1 MAYKPD
7 YGLKLLQD
15 GVSNEVSIHF
25 PQFVIYSITVLD
37 YEKYSTMVEIPYDN
51 QVYAVSIDFTQEQL
65 QEMMKFASKNAVEQI
80 TENLDADMF
89 TQRTI
94 DINEPFMVDLTVSLG
109 ELQRNQYE
117 EFVPFVIRSVNG
129 DTDNIEISQ
138 ETTIEDSFYY
148 SKHELSRALEASN
161 LHSDIEFLYK
171 HLNII
176 DSMKNEKTNKFF
188 VECISALDLICLLEM
203 KDVAR
208 CVYEEVEPD
217 LDSNI
222 YNYYFELIR
231 DLEIDFK
238 LFIVYAGEDFFKSD
252 YYEYDG
258 ETGEEQVLKYL
269 FYEHYDKVRRSL
281 EQHYKDA
288 QTLLLELIEDQYFH
302 GSYLHAV
309 ENIESYEDCFDYVE
323 SMKLYQ
329 WASAGFSW
337 SGEA

>member
-7 YGLKLLQD
+7 YGLKLLED
-15 GVSNEVSIHF
+15 GISSDVSIHF
-25 PQFVIYSITVLD
+25 PQFLLYSITVLD
-37 YEKYSTMVEIPYDN
+37 YEKYSSMVEIPYDN
-51 QVYAVSIDFTQEQL
+51 QVYAVSIDFNHEQL
-65 QEMMKFASKNAVEQI
+65 QDMLKCASKNALQQI
-80 TENLDADMF
+80 TEELDSDMF

-94 DINEPFMVDLTVSLG
+94 DIEEPFMINITISLG
-109 ELQRNQYE
+109 KLQRNQHE
-117 EFVPFVIRSVNG
+117 EFVPFIVKSVNG
-129 DTDNIEISQ
+129 D
-138 ETTIEDSFYY
+138 EDTEQQQLASDENDELYY
-148 SKHELSRALEASN
+148 SKDELSRALIASN
-161 LHSDIEFLYK
+161 LHNNIELLYK
-171 HLNII
+171 HLNIVN
-176 DSMKNEKTNKFF
+176 SMNDENTNKFF

-222 YNYYFELIR
+222 YSYYFELIR
-231 DLEIDFK
+231 ELEIDFK

-323 SMKLYQ
+323 SMKLYE
-329 WASAGFSW
+329 WASAGFGW

>member
-1 MAYKPD
+1 MYKPD

-15 GVSNEVSIHF
+15 GISNEVSIHF
-25 PQFVIYSITVLD
+25 PQFVLYNITVLD
-37 YEKYSTMVEIPYDN
+37 YEKYSSMVEIPYDN
-51 QVYAVSIDFTQEQL
+51 QMYAVSIDFNHEQL
-65 QEMMKFASKNAVEQI
+65 QDMLKYASKNALQQI
-80 TENLDADMF
+80 TENLDSDMF

-94 DINEPFMVDLTVSLG
+94 DIEEPFMIDITISLG
-109 ELQRNQYE
+109 KLQRSQHE
-117 EFVPFVIRSVNG
+117 EFVPFIVKSVNG
-129 DTDNIEISQ
+129 D
-138 ETTIEDSFYY
+138 EDTEQQQLVSDENDELYY
-148 SKHELSRALEASN
+148 SKDELSRALIASN
-161 LHSDIEFLYK
+161 LHSNIELLYK
-171 HLNII
+171 HLNIVN
-176 DSMKNEKTNKFF
+176 SMNDENTNKFLI
-188 VECISALDLICLLEM
+188 ECISALDLICLLEM

-222 YNYYFELIR
+222 YSYYFELIR
-231 DLEIDFK
+231 NLEIDFK

-323 SMKLYQ
+323 SMKLYE

>member
-15 GVSNEVSIHF
+15 GISNEVSIHF
-25 PQFVIYSITVLD
+25 PQFVLYSITILD
-37 YEKYSTMVEIPYDN
+37 YEKYSSMVEIPYDN
-51 QVYAVSIDFTQEQL
+51 QVYAVSIDFTHEQL
-65 QEMMKFASKNAVEQI
+65 QDMLKYASKNALQQI
-80 TENLDADMF
+80 SENLDSDMF

-94 DINEPFMVDLTVSLG
+94 DIEEPFMIDITISLG
-109 ELQRNQYE
+109 KLQRSQHE
-117 EFVPFVIRSVNG
+117 EFVPFIVKSVNG
-129 DTDNIEISQ
+129 D
-138 ETTIEDSFYY
+138 EDTEQQQLASDENDELYY
-148 SKHELSRALEASN
+148 SKDELSRALIASN
-161 LHSDIEFLYK
+161 LHSNIELLYK
-171 HLNII
+171 HLNIVN
-176 DSMKNEKTNKFF
+176 SMNDENTNKFF
-188 VECISALDLICLLEM
+188 IECISVLDLICLHEM

-222 YNYYFELIR
+222 YSYYFELIR
-231 DLEIDFK
+231 ELEIDFK

-302 GSYLHAV
+302 SSYLHAV

-323 SMKLYQ
+323 SMKLYE
-329 WASAGFSW
+329 WASAGFGW

>member
-7 YGLKLLQD
+7 YGLKLLED
-15 GVSNEVSIHF
+15 GISSDVSIHF
-25 PQFVIYSITVLD
+25 PQFLLYSITVLD
-37 YEKYSTMVEIPYDN
+37 YEKYSSMVEIPYDN
-51 QVYAVSIDFTQEQL
+51 QVYAVSIDFNHEQL
-65 QEMMKFASKNAVEQI
+65 QDILKCASKNALQQI
-80 TENLDADMF
+80 TEELDSDMF

-94 DINEPFMVDLTVSLG
+94 DIEEPFMIDITISLG
-109 ELQRNQYE
+109 KLQRNQHE
-117 EFVPFVIRSVNG
+117 EFVPFIVKSVNG
-129 DTDNIEISQ
+129 D
-138 ETTIEDSFYY
+138 EDTEQQQLASDENDELYY
-148 SKHELSRALEASN
+148 SKDELSRALIASN
-161 LHSDIEFLYK
+161 LHNNIELLYK
-171 HLNII
+171 HLNIVN
-176 DSMKNEKTNKFF
+176 SMNDENTNKFF

-323 SMKLYQ
+323 SMKLYE
-329 WASAGFSW
+329 WASAGFGW

>member
-1 MAYKPD
+1 
-7 YGLKLLQD
+7 
-15 GVSNEVSIHF
+15 
-25 PQFVIYSITVLD
+25 
-37 YEKYSTMVEIPYDN
+37 
-51 QVYAVSIDFTQEQL
+51 
-65 QEMMKFASKNAVEQI
+65 
-80 TENLDADMF
+80 
-89 TQRTI
+89 
-94 DINEPFMVDLTVSLG
+94 
-109 ELQRNQYE
+109 
-117 EFVPFVIRSVNG
+117 
-129 DTDNIEISQ
+129 
-138 ETTIEDSFYY
+138 
-148 SKHELSRALEASN
+148 
-161 LHSDIEFLYK
+161 
-171 HLNII
+171 
-176 DSMKNEKTNKFF
+176 
-188 VECISALDLICLLEM
+188 M

-222 YNYYFELIR
+222 YDYYFELIR
-231 DLEIDFK
+231 ELEIDFK

-323 SMKLYQ
+323 SMKLYE
-329 WASAGFSW
+329 WASAGFGW

>member
-7 YGLKLLQD
+7 YGLKLLED
-15 GVSNEVSIHF
+15 GISSDVSIHF
-25 PQFVIYSITVLD
+25 PQFLLYSITVLD
-37 YEKYSTMVEIPYDN
+37 YEKYSSMVEIPYDN
-51 QVYAVSIDFTQEQL
+51 QVYAVSIDFNHEQL
-65 QEMMKFASKNAVEQI
+65 QDILKCASKNALQQI
-80 TENLDADMF
+80 TEELDSDMF

-94 DINEPFMVDLTVSLG
+94 DIEEPFMIDITISLG
-109 ELQRNQYE
+109 KLQRNQHE
-117 EFVPFVIRSVNG
+117 EFVPFIVKSVNG
-129 DTDNIEISQ
+129 D
-138 ETTIEDSFYY
+138 EDTEQQQLASDENDELYY
-148 SKHELSRALEASN
+148 SKDELSRALIASN
-161 LHSDIEFLYK
+161 LHNNIELLYK
-171 HLNII
+171 HLNIVN
-176 DSMKNEKTNKFF
+176 SMNDENTNKFF

-323 SMKLYQ
+323 SMKLYE
-329 WASAGFSW
+329 WASAGF
-337 SGEA
+337 G

>member
-7 YGLKLLQD
+7 YGLKLLED
-15 GVSNEVSIHF
+15 GISSDVSIHF
-25 PQFVIYSITVLD
+25 PQFLLYSITVLD
-37 YEKYSTMVEIPYDN
+37 YEKYSSMVEIPYDN
-51 QVYAVSIDFTQEQL
+51 QVYAVSIDFNHEQL
-65 QEMMKFASKNAVEQI
+65 QDMLKCASKNALQQI
-80 TENLDADMF
+80 TEELDSDMF

-94 DINEPFMVDLTVSLG
+94 DIEEPFMIDITISLG
-109 ELQRNQYE
+109 KLQRNQHE
-117 EFVPFVIRSVNG
+117 EFVPFIVKSVNG
-129 DTDNIEISQ
+129 D
-138 ETTIEDSFYY
+138 EDTEQQQLASDENDELYY
-148 SKHELSRALEASN
+148 SKDELSRALIASN
-161 LHSDIEFLYK
+161 LHNNIELLYK
-171 HLNII
+171 HLNIVN
-176 DSMKNEKTNKFF
+176 SMNDENTNKFF

-222 YNYYFELIR
+222 YSYYFELIR
-231 DLEIDFK
+231 ELEIDFK

-323 SMKLYQ
+323 SMKLYE
-329 WASAGFSW
+329 WASAGFGW

>member
-15 GVSNEVSIHF
+15 GISSDVSIHC
-25 PQFVIYSITVLD
+25 PQFLLYSITVLD
-37 YEKYSTMVEIPYDN
+37 YEKYSSMVEIPYDN
-51 QVYAVSIDFTQEQL
+51 QVYAVSIDFNHEQL
-65 QEMMKFASKNAVEQI
+65 QDMLKYASKNALQQI
-80 TENLDADMF
+80 TENLDSDMF

-94 DINEPFMVDLTVSLG
+94 DIEEPFMIDITISLG
-109 ELQRNQYE
+109 KLQRSQHE
-117 EFVPFVIRSVNG
+117 EFVPFIVKSVNG
-129 DTDNIEISQ
+129 D
-138 ETTIEDSFYY
+138 EDTEQQQLASDENDELYY
-148 SKHELSRALEASN
+148 SKDELSRALIASN
-161 LHSDIEFLYK
+161 LHNNIELLYK
-171 HLNII
+171 HLNIVN
-176 DSMKNEKTNKFF
+176 SMNDENTNKFF

-222 YNYYFELIR
+222 YSYYFELIR
-231 DLEIDFK
+231 ELEIDFK

-323 SMKLYQ
+323 SMKLYE
-329 WASAGFSW
+329 WASAGFGL

>member
-15 GVSNEVSIHF
+15 GISNEVSIHF
-25 PQFVIYSITVLD
+25 PQFVLYSITILD
-37 YEKYSTMVEIPYDN
+37 YEKYSSMVEIPYDN
-51 QVYAVSIDFTQEQL
+51 QVYAVSIDFNHEQL
-65 QEMMKFASKNAVEQI
+65 QDMLKCASKNALQQI
-80 TENLDADMF
+80 TEELDSDMF

-94 DINEPFMVDLTVSLG
+94 DIEEPFMIDITISLG
-109 ELQRNQYE
+109 KLQRNQYE
-117 EFVPFVIRSVNG
+117 EFVPFLVKSVNG
-129 DTDNIEISQ
+129 DDDTEQQQMASDENDEL
-138 ETTIEDSFYY
+138 YY
-148 SKHELSRALEASN
+148 SKDELSRALIASN
-161 LHSDIEFLYK
+161 LHSNIELLYK
-171 HLNII
+171 HLNIVN
-176 DSMKNEKTNKFF
+176 SMNDENTNKFF
-188 VECISALDLICLLEM
+188 IECISALDLICLLEM

-222 YNYYFELIR
+222 YSYYFELIR
-231 DLEIDFK
+231 ELEIDFK

-252 YYEYDG
+252 FYEYDG

-269 FYEHYDKVRRSL
+269 FYEHYDKVRRRL
-281 EQHYKDA
+281 EHHYKDA

-323 SMKLYQ
+323 SMKLYE
-329 WASAGFSW
+329 WASAGFGW

>member
-15 GVSNEVSIHF
+15 GITRDVSIHF
-25 PQFVIYSITVLD
+25 PQFLLYSITVLD
-37 YEKYSTMVEIPYDN
+37 YEKYSSMVEIPYDN
-51 QVYAVSIDFTQEQL
+51 QVYAVSIDFNHEQVQDML
-65 QEMMKFASKNAVEQI
+65 KYASKNALQQI
-80 TENLDADMF
+80 TEELDSDMF

-94 DINEPFMVDLTVSLG
+94 DIEEPFMIDITISLG
-109 ELQRNQYE
+109 KLQRNQHE
-117 EFVPFVIRSVNG
+117 EFVPFIVKSVNG
-129 DTDNIEISQ
+129 D
-138 ETTIEDSFYY
+138 EDTEQQQLASDENDELYY
-148 SKHELSRALEASN
+148 SKDELSRALIASN
-161 LHSDIEFLYK
+161 LHNNIELLYK
-171 HLNII
+171 HLNIVN
-176 DSMKNEKTNKFF
+176 SMNDENTNKFF

-222 YNYYFELIR
+222 YDYYFELIR
-231 DLEIDFK
+231 ELEIDFK

-252 YYEYDG
+252 YYDYNG

-269 FYEHYDKVRRSL
+269 FYKHYEKVRRRL

-288 QTLLLELIEDQYFH
+288 QIFLLELIEDQYFH
-302 GSYLHAV
+302 SSYLHAV
-309 ENIESYEDCFDYVE
+309 ENIVNYEDCFDCVE

>member
-15 GVSNEVSIHF
+15 GISNEVSIHF
-25 PQFVIYSITVLD
+25 PQFVLYNITVLD
-37 YEKYSTMVEIPYDN
+37 YEKYSSMVEIPYDN
-51 QVYAVSIDFTQEQL
+51 QMYAVSIDFNHEQL
-65 QEMMKFASKNAVEQI
+65 QDMLKCASINALQQI
-80 TENLDADMF
+80 TEELDSDMF

-94 DINEPFMVDLTVSLG
+94 DIEEPFMIDITISLG
-109 ELQRNQYE
+109 KLQRNQHE
-117 EFVPFVIRSVNG
+117 EFVPFIVKSVNG
-129 DTDNIEISQ
+129 D
-138 ETTIEDSFYY
+138 EDTEQQQLASDENDELYY
-148 SKHELSRALEASN
+148 SKDELSRALIASN
-161 LHSDIEFLYK
+161 LHNNIELLYK
-171 HLNII
+171 HLNIVN
-176 DSMKNEKTNKFF
+176 SMNDENTNKFF

-222 YNYYFELIR
+222 YSYYFELIR
-231 DLEIDFK
+231 ELEIDFK

-281 EQHYKDA
+281 DQHYKDA
-288 QTLLLELIEDQYFH
+288 QTLLLELIEDQFFH

-323 SMKLYQ
+323 SMKLYE
-329 WASAGFSW
+329 WASAGFGW

>member
-15 GVSNEVSIHF
+15 GISNTVSIHF
-25 PQFVIYSITVLD
+25 PQFVLYSITILD
-37 YEKYSTMVEIPYDN
+37 YEKYSSMVEIPYDN
-51 QVYAVSIDFTQEQL
+51 QVYAVSIDFTHEQL
-65 QEMMKFASKNAVEQI
+65 QDMLKYASKNALQQI
-80 TENLDADMF
+80 TENLDSDMF

-94 DINEPFMVDLTVSLG
+94 DIEEPFMIDITISLG
-109 ELQRNQYE
+109 KLQRSQHE
-117 EFVPFVIRSVNG
+117 EFVPFIVKSVNG
-129 DTDNIEISQ
+129 D
-138 ETTIEDSFYY
+138 EDTEQQQLASDENDELYY
-148 SKHELSRALEASN
+148 SKDELSRALIASN
-161 LHSDIEFLYK
+161 LHNNIELLYK
-171 HLNII
+171 HLNIVN
-176 DSMKNEKTNKFF
+176 SMNDENTNKFF

-222 YNYYFELIR
+222 YSYYFELIR
-231 DLEIDFK
+231 ELEIDFK

-281 EQHYKDA
+281 EQHFKDA

-323 SMKLYQ
+323 SMKLYE
-329 WASAGFSW
+329 WASAGFGW

>member
-7 YGLKLLQD
+7 YGLKLLED
-15 GVSNEVSIHF
+15 GISSDVSIHF
-25 PQFVIYSITVLD
+25 PQFLLYSITVLD
-37 YEKYSTMVEIPYDN
+37 YEKYSSMVEIPYDN
-51 QVYAVSIDFTQEQL
+51 QVYAVSIDFNHEQL
-65 QEMMKFASKNAVEQI
+65 QDILKCASKNALQQI
-80 TENLDADMF
+80 TEELDSDMF

-94 DINEPFMVDLTVSLG
+94 DIEEPFMIDITISLG
-109 ELQRNQYE
+109 KLQRNQHE
-117 EFVPFVIRSVNG
+117 EFVPFIVKSVNG
-129 DTDNIEISQ
+129 D
-138 ETTIEDSFYY
+138 EDTEQQQLASDENDELYY
-148 SKHELSRALEASN
+148 SKDELSRALIASN
-161 LHSDIEFLYK
+161 LHNNIELLYK
-171 HLNII
+171 HLNIVN
-176 DSMKNEKTNKFF
+176 SMNDENTNKFF

-222 YNYYFELIR
+222 YDYYFELIR
-231 DLEIDFK
+231 ELEIDFK

-252 YYEYDG
+252 YYDYNG

-269 FYEHYDKVRRSL
+269 FYKHYEKVRRRL

-288 QTLLLELIEDQYFH
+288 QIFLLELIEDQYFH
-302 GSYLHAV
+302 SSYLHAV
-309 ENIESYEDCFDYVE
+309 ENIVNYEDCFDCVE

>member
-1 MAYKPD
+1 MYKPD
-7 YGLKLLQD
+7 YGLKLLED
-15 GVSNEVSIHF
+15 GISSDVSIHF
-25 PQFVIYSITVLD
+25 PQFLLYSITVLD
-37 YEKYSTMVEIPYDN
+37 YEKYSSMVEIPYDN
-51 QVYAVSIDFTQEQL
+51 QVYAVSIDFNHEQL
-65 QEMMKFASKNAVEQI
+65 QDMLKCASKNALQQI
-80 TENLDADMF
+80 TEELDSDMF

-94 DINEPFMVDLTVSLG
+94 DIEEPFMINITISLG
-109 ELQRNQYE
+109 KLQRNQHE
-117 EFVPFVIRSVNG
+117 EFVPFIVKSVNG
-129 DTDNIEISQ
+129 D
-138 ETTIEDSFYY
+138 EDTEQQQLASDENDELYY
-148 SKHELSRALEASN
+148 SKDELSRALIASN
-161 LHSDIEFLYK
+161 LHNNIELLYK
-171 HLNII
+171 HLNIVN
-176 DSMKNEKTNKFF
+176 SMNDENTNKFF

-222 YNYYFELIR
+222 YSYYFELIR
-231 DLEIDFK
+231 ELEIDFK

-323 SMKLYQ
+323 SMKLYE
-329 WASAGFSW
+329 WASAGFGW

>member
-15 GVSNEVSIHF
+15 GISNEVSIHF
-25 PQFVIYSITVLD
+25 PQFVLYSITILD
-37 YEKYSTMVEIPYDN
+37 YEKYSSMVEIPYDN
-51 QVYAVSIDFTQEQL
+51 QVYAVSIDFTHEQL
-65 QEMMKFASKNAVEQI
+65 QDMLKYASKNALQQI
-80 TENLDADMF
+80 SENLDSDMF

-94 DINEPFMVDLTVSLG
+94 DIEEPFMIDITISLG
-109 ELQRNQYE
+109 KLQRSQHE
-117 EFVPFVIRSVNG
+117 EFVPFIVKSVNG
-129 DTDNIEISQ
+129 D
-138 ETTIEDSFYY
+138 EDTEQQQLASDENDELYY
-148 SKHELSRALEASN
+148 SKDELSRALIASN
-161 LHSDIEFLYK
+161 LHSNIELLYK
-171 HLNII
+171 HLNIVN
-176 DSMKNEKTNKFF
+176 SMNDENTNKFF
-188 VECISALDLICLLEM
+188 IECISVLDLICLHEM

-222 YNYYFELIR
+222 YSYYFELIR
-231 DLEIDFK
+231 ELEIDFK

-323 SMKLYQ
+323 SMKLYE
-329 WASAGFSW
+329 WASAGFGW

>member
-1 MAYKPD
+1 MYKPD

-15 GVSNEVSIHF
+15 GISNEVSIHF
-25 PQFVIYSITVLD
+25 PQFVLYNITVLD
-37 YEKYSTMVEIPYDN
+37 YEKYSSMVEIPYDN
-51 QVYAVSIDFTQEQL
+51 QMYAVSIDFNHEQL
-65 QEMMKFASKNAVEQI
+65 QDMLKYASKNALQQI
-80 TENLDADMF
+80 TENLDSDMF

-94 DINEPFMVDLTVSLG
+94 DIEEPFMIDITISLG
-109 ELQRNQYE
+109 KLQRNQYE
-117 EFVPFVIRSVNG
+117 EFVPFIVKSVNG
-129 DTDNIEISQ
+129 D
-138 ETTIEDSFYY
+138 EDTEQQHRASDENDELYY
-148 SKHELSRALEASN
+148 SKDELSRALIASN
-161 LHSDIEFLYK
+161 LHSNIELLYK
-171 HLNII
+171 HLNIVN
-176 DSMKNEKTNKFF
+176 SMNDENTNKFF

-222 YNYYFELIR
+222 YSYYFELIR
-231 DLEIDFK
+231 ELEIDFK

-323 SMKLYQ
+323 SMKLYE
-329 WASAGFSW
+329 WASAGFGW

>member
-15 GVSNEVSIHF
+15 GITRDVSIHF
-25 PQFVIYSITVLD
+25 PQFLLYSITVLD
-37 YEKYSTMVEIPYDN
+37 YEKYSSMVEIPYDN
-51 QVYAVSIDFTQEQL
+51 QVYAVSIDFNHEQVQDML
-65 QEMMKFASKNAVEQI
+65 KYASKNALQQI
-80 TENLDADMF
+80 TEELDSDMF

-94 DINEPFMVDLTVSLG
+94 DIEEPFMINITISLG
-109 ELQRNQYE
+109 KLQRNQHE
-117 EFVPFVIRSVNG
+117 EFVPFIVKSVNG
-129 DTDNIEISQ
+129 D
-138 ETTIEDSFYY
+138 EDTEQQQLASDENDELYY
-148 SKHELSRALEASN
+148 SKDELSRALIASN
-161 LHSDIEFLYK
+161 LHNNIELLYK
-171 HLNII
+171 HLNIVN
-176 DSMKNEKTNKFF
+176 SMNDENTNKFF

-323 SMKLYQ
+323 SMKLYE
-329 WASAGFSW
+329 WASAGFGW

>member
-15 GVSNEVSIHF
+15 GISSDVSIHF
-25 PQFVIYSITVLD
+25 PQFLLYSITVLD
-37 YEKYSTMVEIPYDN
+37 YEKYSSMVEIPYDN
-51 QVYAVSIDFTQEQL
+51 QVYAVSIDFNHEQL
-65 QEMMKFASKNAVEQI
+65 QDMLKYASKNALQQI
-80 TENLDADMF
+80 TENLDSDMF

-117 EFVPFVIRSVNG
+117 EFVPFVIRSING
-129 DTDNIEISQ
+129 DTDNIETSQ
-138 ETTIEDSFYY
+138 ETMIEDNLYY
-148 SKHELSRALEASN
+148 SKDELSRALIALN
-161 LHSDIEFLYK
+161 LHSNIELLYK
-171 HLNII
+171 HLNIV
-176 DSMKNEKTNKFF
+176 DSMKNENTNKFF
-188 VECISALDLICLLEM
+188 IECISALDLICLLEM

-222 YNYYFELIR
+222 YSYYFELIR
-231 DLEIDFK
+231 ELEIDFK
-238 LFIVYAGEDFFKSD
+238 LFIVYAGEGFFKSD
-252 YYEYDG
+252 FYEYDG

-269 FYEHYDKVRRSL
+269 FYEHYDKVRRRL
-281 EQHYKDA
+281 EHHYKDA

-323 SMKLYQ
+323 SMKLYEL
-329 WASAGFSW
+329 ASAGFSW

>member
-15 GVSNEVSIHF
+15 GITRDVSIHF
-25 PQFVIYSITVLD
+25 PQFLLYSITVLD
-37 YEKYSTMVEIPYDN
+37 YEKYSSMVEIPYDN
-51 QVYAVSIDFTQEQL
+51 QVYAVSIDFNHEQL
-65 QEMMKFASKNAVEQI
+65 QDMLKYASKNALQQI
-80 TENLDADMF
+80 TEELDSDMF

-94 DINEPFMVDLTVSLG
+94 DIEEPFMIDITISLG
-109 ELQRNQYE
+109 KLQRNQHE
-117 EFVPFVIRSVNG
+117 EFVPFIVKSVNG
-129 DTDNIEISQ
+129 D
-138 ETTIEDSFYY
+138 EDTEQQQLASDENDELYY
-148 SKHELSRALEASN
+148 SKDELSRALIASN
-161 LHSDIEFLYK
+161 LHNNIELLYK
-171 HLNII
+171 HLNIVN
-176 DSMKNEKTNKFF
+176 SMNDENTNKFF

-323 SMKLYQ
+323 SMKLYE
-329 WASAGFSW
+329 WASAGFGW

>member
-15 GVSNEVSIHF
+15 GISSDVSIHF
-25 PQFVIYSITVLD
+25 PQFLLYSITVLD
-37 YEKYSTMVEIPYDN
+37 YEKYSSMVEIPYDN
-51 QVYAVSIDFTQEQL
+51 QVYAVSIDFTHEQL
-65 QEMMKFASKNAVEQI
+65 QDMLKYASKNALQQI
-80 TENLDADMF
+80 TENLDSDMF

-94 DINEPFMVDLTVSLG
+94 DIEEPFMIDITISLG
-109 ELQRNQYE
+109 KLQRSQHE
-117 EFVPFVIRSVNG
+117 EFVPFIVKSVNG
-129 DTDNIEISQ
+129 D
-138 ETTIEDSFYY
+138 EDTEQQQLASDENDELYY
-148 SKHELSRALEASN
+148 SKDELSRALIASN
-161 LHSDIEFLYK
+161 LHNNIELLYK
-171 HLNII
+171 HLNIVN
-176 DSMKNEKTNKFF
+176 SMNDENTNKFF
-188 VECISALDLICLLEM
+188 IECISALDLICLLEM

-222 YNYYFELIR
+222 YSYYFELIR
-231 DLEIDFK
+231 ELEIDFK

-323 SMKLYQ
+323 SMKLYE
-329 WASAGFSW
+329 WASAGFGL

>member
-15 GVSNEVSIHF
+15 GISNEVSIHF
-25 PQFVIYSITVLD
+25 PQFVLYNITVLD
-37 YEKYSTMVEIPYDN
+37 YEKYSSMVEIPYDN
-51 QVYAVSIDFTQEQL
+51 QVYAVSIDFNHEQL
-65 QEMMKFASKNAVEQI
+65 QDMLKCASKNALQQI
-80 TENLDADMF
+80 TEELDSDMF

-94 DINEPFMVDLTVSLG
+94 DIEEPFMINITISLG
-109 ELQRNQYE
+109 KLQRNQHE
-117 EFVPFVIRSVNG
+117 EFVPFIVKSVNG
-129 DTDNIEISQ
+129 D
-138 ETTIEDSFYY
+138 EDTEQQQLASDENDELYY
-148 SKHELSRALEASN
+148 SKDELSRALIASN
-161 LHSDIEFLYK
+161 LHSNIELLYK
-171 HLNII
+171 HLNIVN
-176 DSMKNEKTNKFF
+176 SMNDENTNKFF
-188 VECISALDLICLLEM
+188 IECISVLDLICLHEM

-222 YNYYFELIR
+222 YSYYFELIR
-231 DLEIDFK
+231 ELEIDFK

-323 SMKLYQ
+323 SMKLYE
-329 WASAGFSW
+329 WASAGFGW